1 MIIPADWIVKMF
13 IKIGNLQFVKSDY
26 VDWVVTLYGSTSIGI
41 RAYAQSPDV
50 IKAEEEKL
58 YKLREGRTQ
67 EVEIS
72 TEDGSTING
81 RYKINEL
88 NWKKESDLNGEFR
101 LLFNIGLQKD
111 TTSSDN

>member
-41 RAYAQSPDV
+41 RAYAQSPTA
-50 IKAEEEKL
+50 IKIEEDKL

-67 EVEIS
+67 DIEIL
-72 TEDGSTING
+72 TENESTIKG
-81 RYKINEL
+81 RYRINEL
-88 NWKKESDLNGEFR
+88 NWKKETKANGEVQ
-101 LLFNIGLQKD
+101 LIFNIGLQKD
-111 TTSSDN
+111 SKSLEL